1 MLRRC
6 GGQLATILSGKTDP
20 LEVLFGQD
28 KNQVAE
34 HFYQDSPSPIH
45 YNGLVASCVESAVA
59 AAPRDRKLRIL
70 EIGAGT
76 GGLTTYVL
84 PVLRP
89 ESTEYLFTDISSAF
103 FDQARKK
110 LQGFDF
116 VEYRALNIESAPD
129 EQGLPVGEF
138 DLILASQVLHA
149 CRDLRE
155 ALRHVY
161 SLLAP
166 SGMLLFLEIE
176 RPRAWIDTIF
186 GTMEGWWRFQDQDLR
201 QNHPLMPADRWVEIL
216 LETGFAGATPM
227 RIESD
232 ASKAQ
237 QVVMRARKP
246 ISGIDER
253 QLTAA
258 LEIEADH
265 AQNWLV
271 FADDQG
277 LAELVC
283 ERLKGAGHRVT
294 KVSEGTDFGI
304 KGDRELVLSAGDRV
318 CMGQLLE
325 RLVSK
330 AEPVTGVLYLWPLSA
345 PALDEDTQSAP
356 ADGEALTCYAL
367 MHLLQ
372 AWEQSSLDLPQRLL
386 LVTRNAQPA
395 IVGELSPQLAQSPT
409 LGIGRVI
416 VNEHSQAGCCLVDL
430 QEKDAA
436 DEAEAILHEI
446 ACDDDEIEVV
456 WRQGVRYAARVQH
469 AGRPSSQVDP
479 LSPTP
484 PRFRLFPSDIGVLDR
499 LVLREIESD
508 PLRTGE
514 VEIRVRAAALNF
526 RDVLKAL
533 GLYPSDGGDFML
545 LGDECAGEITA
556 VGPDVADYAPGDRVL
571 AISPGSFG
579 SYARSRQEMV
589 VPIPAGMS
597 FNAAVTIPIAF
608 LTAYYSLHSLGQ
620 IRAGDKVLIQAAAGG
635 VGLAALQIAKLAGAE
650 VFATAGTTEKR
661 ELLRLLGADH
671 VMSSRSLA
679 FADEIKMLTGGRGVD
694 IVLNSLAGE
703 AIRKG
708 IDCLAPYGRFLE
720 LGKRDIYQ
728 DNKIG
733 LWGFR
738 SNISFH
744 AIDLSRVIQHR
755 PDFVREMLQRIVGH
769 LAKGELSALP
779 LRPFPVSRIVEAF
792 RYMAQARHTGKVVIT
807 MDGSPVS
814 VERHLPA
821 EIEIDSNARYLI
833 SGGLGGFGLKVAE
846 WLVEKGADHLV
857 LVGRS
862 GAASTE
868 AQQAVAALEAQGATV
883 DVQCVDIS
891 DPVQTDALL
900 AGLTREGPPL
910 KGVFHA
916 AMVIDDGILLQLDKE
931 RFRRAM
937 APKVD
942 GCWNLHR
949 STLEQPLDYFVL
961 FSSLSAVVGNPGQAN
976 YAAANAFLD
985 AFAYYRRAHGL
996 PALSVNWGPIVGAGY
1011 IEKNREVAESL
1022 DKRGLLGLNTA
1033 RAIKILESLLAQN
1046 VTNIG

>member
-1 MLRRC
+1 
-6 GGQLATILSGKTDP
+6 
-20 LEVLFGQD
+20 
-28 KNQVAE
+28 
-34 HFYQDSPSPIH
+34 
-45 YNGLVASCVESAVA
+45 
-59 AAPRDRKLRIL
+59 
-70 EIGAGT
+70 
-76 GGLTTYVL
+76 
-84 PVLRP
+84 
-89 ESTEYLFTDISSAF
+89 
-103 FDQARKK
+103 
-110 LQGFDF
+110 
-116 VEYRALNIESAPD
+116 
-129 EQGLPVGEF
+129 
-138 DLILASQVLHA
+138 
-149 CRDLRE
+149 
-155 ALRHVY
+155 
-161 SLLAP
+161 
-166 SGMLLFLEIE
+166 
-176 RPRAWIDTIF
+176 
-186 GTMEGWWRFQDQDLR
+186 
-201 QNHPLMPADRWVEIL
+201 
-216 LETGFAGATPM
+216 
-227 RIESD
+227 
-232 ASKAQ
+232 
-237 QVVMRARKP
+237 
-246 ISGIDER
+246 
-253 QLTAA
+253 
-258 LEIEADH
+258 
-265 AQNWLV
+265 
-271 FADDQG
+271 
-277 LAELVC
+277 
-283 ERLKGAGHRVT
+283 
-294 KVSEGTDFGI
+294 
-304 KGDRELVLSAGDRV
+304 
-318 CMGQLLE
+318 
-325 RLVSK
+325 
-330 AEPVTGVLYLWPLSA
+330 
-345 PALDEDTQSAP
+345 
-356 ADGEALTCYAL
+356 
-367 MHLLQ
+367 
-372 AWEQSSLDLPQRLL
+372 
-386 LVTRNAQPA
+386 
-395 IVGELSPQLAQSPT
+395 
-409 LGIGRVI
+409 
-416 VNEHSQAGCCLVDL
+416 
-430 QEKDAA
+430 
-436 DEAEAILHEI
+436 
-446 ACDDDEIEVV
+446 
-456 WRQGVRYAARVQH
+456 
-469 AGRPSSQVDP
+469 
-479 LSPTP
+479 
-484 PRFRLFPSDIGVLDR
+484 
-499 LVLREIESD
+499 
-508 PLRTGE
+508 
-514 VEIRVRAAALNF
+514 
-526 RDVLKAL
+526 
-533 GLYPSDGGDFML
+533 
-545 LGDECAGEITA
+545 
-556 VGPDVADYAPGDRVL
+556 
-571 AISPGSFG
+571 
-579 SYARSRQEMV
+579 
-589 VPIPAGMS
+589 MS

-650 VFATAGTTEKR
+650 VFETAGTTEKR

-949 STLEQPLDYFVL
+949 STIEQSLDYFVL
-961 FSSLSAVVGNPGQAN
+961 FSSLSAVIGNPGQAN

-1046 VTNIG
+1046 VTNIGVAPINWRKQGSLPPKFVRVQEQGDGVVGEERQRGHARAQILQAPPEQQAELTAHYVAQVISRTLGVAQDRLDNERPLVELGLDSLMAVELVNQLESDLDVRIPNSELMKNPSALQLNEIVMRELGVDARLGTGEIKVQELAPTRRAVRCLAAIRAEGTEAPLYCFHAADGDLAVYTPLAAVLDHEIPIYGIGSPLMEEESDPEIRDADALARFYAAEIRAHQLTGPYRLLGFSFGSLFAIKVAGLLEEQGQSVEFIGVIDGDPTWPESGDIRDEIVTDLVLSLRQHLASAAGSQVELSEDDYAGLRLLIRESMAVAPDERQRLLREWLANDEAFARRLTDSRLLQRFIVAFDRHLMLVPGMQLPTIDAGIHCWWSRSEDLTQRSEARDWSQFSRAGLQEETLDGSHWALMSPPFIEAIADGIETAVGRHQEHAATFLERRR